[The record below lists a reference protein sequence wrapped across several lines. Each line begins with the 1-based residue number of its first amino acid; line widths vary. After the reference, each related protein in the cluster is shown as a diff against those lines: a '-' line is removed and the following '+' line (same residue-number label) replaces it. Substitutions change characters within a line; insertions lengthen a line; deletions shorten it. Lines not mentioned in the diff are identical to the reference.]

1 MRGKK
6 FKEVFSRDFIRKI
19 FTATGH
25 DMITVWVD
33 DGEIFV
39 ISDLLTTSEEEYK
52 KYWDMEIQD
61 WVIAYGTVRILIKEE
76 K

>member
-1 MRGKK
+1 
-6 FKEVFSRDFIRKI
+6 
-19 FTATGH
+19 
-25 DMITVWVD
+25 MITVWVD
-33 DGEIFV
+33 NGEMFV